1 MTTSTPANTTVG
13 SVDGFSNYRVCK
25 QGTVMNL
32 KTKKLLKGTVDNG
45 YKRFCLLNDKG
56 DRKKILGHRLI
67 ALAFLKNPHNKK
79 EVDHIDRNKLNNCVS
94 NLRWSTHTENQI
106 NKPLPKRKN
115 ENVGYRHIRKRKH
128 GGHEYYELAIRRKG
142 KHIFSKNYRTQ
153 NYKLQQIVKIRN
165 ELYKKHDIKIDDK

>member
-1 MTTSTPANTTVG
+1 MTTSTPTNTKTG
-13 SVDGFSNYRVCK
+13 SVEGFSNYRVCK

-45 YKRFCLLNDKG
+45 YKRFCLRNDNG

-79 EVDHIDRNKLNNCVS
+79 EVDHIDRNKLNNCAS

-153 NYKLQQIVKIRN
+153 RYTLQQVVKIRN

>member
-32 KTKKLLKGTVDNG
+32 KTKNLLKGTVDNG
-45 YKRFCLLNDKG
+45 YKRFCLRNDKG

-79 EVDHIDRNKLNNCVS
+79 EVDHIDRNKLNNCAS

-128 GGHEYYELAIRRKG
+128 GGYEYYELAIRRKG

-153 NYKLQQIVKIRN
+153 RYTLQQVVKIRN

>member
-1 MTTSTPANTTVG
+1 MTTSTPTNTKTG
-13 SVDGFSNYRVCK
+13 SVEGFSNYRVCK

-32 KTKKLLKGTVDNG
+32 KTKNLLKGTVDNG
-45 YKRFCLLNDKG
+45 YKRFCLRNDKG

-115 ENVGYRHIRKRKH
+115 ENVGYRHIRKRNH

-142 KHIFSKNYRTQ
+142 KHIFSKNYRTE
-153 NYKLQQIVKIRN
+153 KCTLQKVVKIRN

>member
-1 MTTSTPANTTVG
+1 MTTSTPTNTTVG

-32 KTKKLLKGTVDNG
+32 QTKKLLKGTVDNG
-45 YKRFCLLNDKG
+45 YKRFCLRNDNG

-153 NYKLQQIVKIRN
+153 RYTLQQVVKIRN

>member
-1 MTTSTPANTTVG
+1 MTTSTPTNTKTG
-13 SVDGFSNYRVCK
+13 SVEGFSNYRVCK

-45 YKRFCLLNDKG
+45 YKRFCLRNDNG

-115 ENVGYRHIRKRKH
+115 ETVGYRHIRKRKN

-153 NYKLQQIVKIRN
+153 NYTLQQVVKIRN

>member
-1 MTTSTPANTTVG
+1 MTTSTPTNTKTG
-13 SVDGFSNYRVCK
+13 SVEGFSNYRVCK

-32 KTKKLLKGTVDNG
+32 KTKNLLKGTVDNG
-45 YKRFCLLNDKG
+45 YKRFCLRNDNG
-56 DRKKILGHRLI
+56 DRKKILVHRLI

-79 EVDHIDRNKLNNCVS
+79 EVDHIDRNKLNNCAS

-153 NYKLQQIVKIRN
+153 RYTLQQVVKIRN

>member
-25 QGTVMNL
+25 QGTVINL
-32 KTKKLLKGTVDNG
+32 QTKKLLKGTVDNG
-45 YKRFCLLNDKG
+45 YKRFCLRNDKG

-115 ENVGYRHIRKRKH
+115 ENVGYLHIRKRMH

-153 NYKLQQIVKIRN
+153 KYTLQQVVKIRN

>member
-1 MTTSTPANTTVG
+1 MTTSTPTNTKTG
-13 SVDGFSNYRVCK
+13 SVEGFSNYRVCK

-45 YKRFCLLNDKG
+45 YKRFCLRNDKG

-115 ENVGYRHIRKRKH
+115 ENVGYRHIRKRKN

-153 NYKLQQIVKIRN
+153 KYTLQQVVKIRN

>member
-1 MTTSTPANTTVG
+1 MTTSTPANTAVG

-32 KTKKLLKGTVDNG
+32 KTKNLLKGTVDNG
-45 YKRFCLLNDKG
+45 YKRFCLRNDNG

-79 EVDHIDRNKLNNCVS
+79 EVDHIDRNKLNNCAS

-106 NKPLPKRKN
+106 TKPLHKRKN

-153 NYKLQQIVKIRN
+153 KYTLQQVVKIRN

>member
-45 YKRFCLLNDKG
+45 YKRFCLRNDKG

-115 ENVGYRHIRKRKH
+115 ESVGYRHIRKRKN

-142 KHIFSKNYRTQ
+142 KHIFSKNYRTD
-153 NYKLQQIVKIRN
+153 KHTLQQIVKIRN
-165 ELYKKHDIKIDDK
+165 LLYKKHDIVIDDK